1 MKKARIK
8 QQNNKKE
15 EKKVVSEE
23 FSTKA
28 KVITAIVLVL
38 TLVAFYLLTLKL
50 VKNRTKKDE
59 TSNKVEI
66 NVRKDNDIN
75 YSDIKN
81 IKNTSYYLL
90 IDKADDE
97 SNSSYDSQIN
107 ALKYIN
113 NPDEFYYIDLSKD
126 ENKKLLSDKEELKDL
141 DKLKVKDT
149 TLVYVL
155 DGKIKESYV
164 GSKKILDKLESLFS
178 SDDDSNS
185 NKASN
190 SNSNKKDDKKE
201 EKKDSKKDSNSNTKK
216 SNSNKN
222 KKK

>member
-8 QQNNKKE
+8 QQNNKKDD
-15 EKKVVSEE
+15 KKVVSEG

-28 KVITAIVLVL
+28 KVITAIVLVVA
-38 TLVAFYLLTLKL
+38 LVGFYLLTLKL

-81 IKNTSYYLL
+81 IKNSTYYLL
-90 IDKADDE
+90 IDKADDK
-97 SNSSYDSQIN
+97 SNSSYDSYIN
-107 ALKYIN
+107 ELKYIN

-126 ENKKLLSDKEELKDL
+126 ENKKLLSDKEELKEL

-149 TLVYVL
+149 TLIYVL
-155 DGKIKESYV
+155 DGKIKETYV
-164 GSKKILDKLESLFS
+164 GSKKILDKLDSLFS
-178 SDDDSNS
+178 VDENS
-185 NKASN
+185 NKVSN
-190 SNSNKKDDKKE
+190 SNSNKDSKTDDKKKE
-201 EKKDSKKDSNSNTKK
+201 EKKDTKKDTKTK
-216 SNSNKN
+216 SNKTSN